1 MYKTLSLSLS
11 QGSSETAQW
20 REREPTQLL
29 LLSSRANI
37 FLLPL
42 LSLSLSLYRRAIAA
56 CVSSRKTFPLIF
68 YFILQQKT
76 RGRRFSFSLSRFP
89 NGECLDLLISF
100 EAVVVEEGEENVAYN
115 KDFLACLNRLF
126 C

>member
-1 MYKTLSLSLS
+1 MERKRAHPAAAAVESCKHLPSSPSLSLS
-11 QGSSETAQW
+11 TAA
-20 REREPTQLL
+20 PSPLV
-29 LLSSRANI
+29 
-37 FLLPL
+37 FLLVRL
-42 LSLSLSLYRRAIAA
+42 FLLFFILFYNRKLAAGGFLSL
-56 CVSSRKTFPLIF
+56 
-68 YFILQQKT
+68 
-76 RGRRFSFSLSRFP
+76 SLSRFP